1 MHQRCLDDRPAGHW
15 QWAGAEPEVV
25 LKEAMGND
33 YFDGRGR
40 LDRKLDLYV
49 AGYLGADKINKGRG
63 ESDLW

>member
-1 MHQRCLDDRPAGHW
+1 
-15 QWAGAEPEVV
+15 
-25 LKEAMGND
+25 MGND